1 MNWQLISF
9 FGDSTVLLPISS
21 RFSVGLHKAAII
33 TVYVLAAVVGYSR
46 LVIHVHSVSEVVA
59 GPLLATLCSC
69 CCKNVPL
76 IRKARQIRK

>member
-1 MNWQLISF
+1 VSWITPASAAFWPIFLW
-9 FGDSTVLLPISS
+9 LLSS

-76 IRKARQIRK
+76 IRKA